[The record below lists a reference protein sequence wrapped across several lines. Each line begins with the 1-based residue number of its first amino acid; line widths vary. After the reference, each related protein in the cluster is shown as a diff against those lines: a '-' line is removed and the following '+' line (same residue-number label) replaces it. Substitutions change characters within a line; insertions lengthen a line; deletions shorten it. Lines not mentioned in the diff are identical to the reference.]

1 MTPTSTML
9 VPRNEPRSPMLR
21 TLLVAAIALGGVL
34 VTKDASAIEF
44 GTPAQTRPFRSAQN
58 FALEIRVSP
67 YYPAVDDEPGLQ
79 GTPFKDRF
87 GDKPRIAMGLEFDW
101 QTFRIPYVGT
111 IGPGLGASLVSM
123 SRPAVTVS
131 GKASGDEYGLSIY
144 PMYLSAVLRADTF
157 WRGLGFPLVPYAKL
171 GVAVGFWRATNAL
184 GTSKSTLPN
193 EAEPVPGRGMT
204 FGTHMAGGVA
214 FALDAIDSGAS
225 RNMDNFLGVNNT
237 YVYAEYYWLNLNG
250 LGQDKALYV
259 GTNTWAAGLAFE
271 F

>member
-1 MTPTSTML
+1 ML
-9 VPRNEPRSPMLR
+9 APLSSMQRKS
-21 TLLVAAIALGGVL
+21 LLLGAIALGSVL
-34 VTKDASAIEF
+34 APREAQAIEL
-44 GTPAQTRPFRSAQN
+44 GTPAQTHPFRSAQN

-67 YYPAVDDEPGLQ
+67 YYPAVDDEPGLR
-79 GTPFKDRF
+79 GTPFKNRF
-87 GDKPRIAMGLEFDW
+87 GDNPRIAMGLEFDW

-111 IGPGLGASLVSM
+111 LGPGLGASIVSM

-131 GKASGDEYGLSIY
+131 GRPSGDEYGLSIY

-157 WRGLGFPLVPYAKL
+157 WRGLRLPLVPYGKL
-171 GVAVGFWRATNAL
+171 GFAVGFWRATDAA
-184 GTSKSTLPN
+184 GTSRSTLPGEVN
-193 EAEPVPGRGMT
+193 AVPGKGMT
-204 FGTHMAGGVA
+204 FGTHVAGGVA

-225 RNMDNFLGVNNT
+225 RNMDNYLGINNT
-237 YVYAEYYWLNLNG
+237 YIYAEYYWLNLNG

>member
-1 MTPTSTML
+1 MSLTKTML
-9 VPRNEPRSPMLR
+9 AHRHDTRSPMPR
-21 TLLVAAIALGGVL
+21 KLLLAAVALGGVL
-34 VTKDASAIEF
+34 VTRDASAIEL
-44 GTPAQTRPFRSAQN
+44 GTPAQTHPFRSAQH

-67 YYPAVDDEPGLQ
+67 YTPNVDDEPGLQ

-87 GDKPRIAMGLEFDW
+87 GDNPRIAMGLEFDW

-111 IGPGLGASLVSM
+111 IGPGLGASIVSM
-123 SRPAVTVS
+123 GRPAVTAS
-131 GKASGDEYGLSIY
+131 GKQSGDEYGLSIY

-157 WRGLGFPLVPYAKL
+157 WRGLGVPLVPYAKL
-171 GVAVGFWRATNAL
+171 GFAVGFWRASNAL
-184 GTSKSTLPN
+184 GTSKSTLPG
-193 EAEPVPGRGMT
+193 EAQPVPGRGMT
-204 FGTHMAGGVA
+204 FGTHMAGGLA

-225 RNMDNFLGVNNT
+225 RNMDNFLGINNT

>member
-1 MTPTSTML
+1 MPTTKTML
-9 VPRNEPRSPMLR
+9 PCRQGSLSPMLR
-21 TLLVAAIALGGVL
+21 KLPFAALALGAML
-34 VTKDASAIEF
+34 VTEDASAIEL
-44 GTPAQTRPFRSAQN
+44 GTPAQAHPFQSAQH

-67 YYPAVDDEPGLQ
+67 YSPNVDDEPGLR

-87 GDKPRIAMGLEFDW
+87 GDNPRIAMGLEFDW

-111 IGPGLGASLVSM
+111 IGPGLGASIVSM
-123 SRPAVTVS
+123 SRPAVTLS
-131 GKASGDEYGLSIY
+131 GRESGDEYGLSIY

-157 WRGLGFPLVPYAKL
+157 WRELGFPLVPYAKA
-171 GVAVGFWRATNAL
+171 GFAVGFWRATDAA
-184 GTSKSTLPN
+184 GTSRSTLAG
-193 EAEPVPGRGMT
+193 ETAAVPGKGMT
-204 FGTHMAGGVA
+204 FGTHFAGGVA

-225 RNMDNFLGVNNT
+225 RNMDNALGVNNT

-271 F
+271 L